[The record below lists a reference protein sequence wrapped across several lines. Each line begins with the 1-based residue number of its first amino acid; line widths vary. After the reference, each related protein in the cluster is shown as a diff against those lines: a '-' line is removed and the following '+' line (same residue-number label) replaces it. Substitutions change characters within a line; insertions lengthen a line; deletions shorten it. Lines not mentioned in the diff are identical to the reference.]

1 MSLTVVVTNYRRPE
15 NVAAVIAALSTQ
27 TVKPTIFVW
36 DNSPAQDFDHPGV
49 DWIIRS
55 SRNARC
61 SARWWMASHAS
72 TDFVL
77 VHDDD
82 LAAGNPRVLALTLD
96 AAQNTAPFAVGA
108 AGVALG
114 AGKGYWR
121 SQHVGVRARAVRR
134 DTGVDIV
141 KGCFFCSTSRELSR
155 LGHLELDAEDDI
167 AVSAM
172 LARGRSRPH
181 VVAAKLRDALVLLP
195 DVEGA
200 RKRRRGHRAARELAC
215 RKFFRR
221 V

>member
-1 MSLTVVVTNYRRPE
+1 MNIG
-15 NVAAVIAALSTQ
+15 NVASKFFAGPGCGRMGGFRWAARQAAALFRSR
-27 TVKPTIFVW
+27 
-36 DNSPAQDFDHPGV
+36 PALGV
-49 DWIIRS
+49 
-55 SRNARC
+55 
-61 SARWWMASHAS
+61 H
-72 TDFVL
+72 V
-77 VHDDD
+77 VY
-82 LAAGNPRVLALTLD
+82 LAAGARHVVRSCGSRIHDTR
-96 AAQNTAPFAVGA
+96 

-141 KGCFFCSTSRELSR
+141 KGCFFCSPSRELSR

-181 VVAAKLRDALVLLP
+181 VVAATLRDALVLLP

-200 RKRRRGHRAARELAC
+200 RKRRLGHRAAREAAC
-215 RKFFRR
+215 RNFFRR

>member
-15 NVAAVIAALSTQ
+15 NVAAVIAALITQ
-27 TVKPTIFVW
+27 TVKPAIFVW

-82 LAAGNPRVLALTLD
+82 LAAGNPHVLALTLD

-121 SQHVGVRARAVRR
+121 SQHVGVRAPAAPR

-141 KGCFFCSTSRELSR
+141 KGCFLQSIARTVSPGA
-155 LGHLELDAEDDI
+155 LGARRRGRHRGLRDAG
-167 AVSAM
+167 A
-172 LARGRSRPH
+172 GRSRPH

-200 RKRRRGHRAARELAC
+200 RKRRLGHRAARESAC